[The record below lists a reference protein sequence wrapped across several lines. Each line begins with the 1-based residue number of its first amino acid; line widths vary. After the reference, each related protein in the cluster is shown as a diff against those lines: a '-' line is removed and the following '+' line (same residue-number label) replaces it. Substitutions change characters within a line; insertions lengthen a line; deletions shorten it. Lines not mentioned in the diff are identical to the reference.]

1 MKYQLLNELTQE
13 ILRTSDSLE
22 ELEEFALK
30 EFKKKRNQS
39 FVLKE
44 SSKDEVIKQFG
55 ILCD

>member
-1 MKYQLLNELTQE
+1 MKYELLNELTQE